1 MRISKLQYSKVDKN
15 SFSDNFTIKGLNLF
29 FLFQPV
35 LRIRITAHPGPSFHL
50 HADPHPTF
58 PSNADQDQDSVFQ
71 NYADSYGSRTGSV
84 NVR

>member
-1 MRISKLQYSKVDKN
+1 MRISKLQYSTVDKN

-29 FLFQPV
+29 CPFQPR
-35 LRIRITAHPGPSFHL
+35 LRIRITADPDPSFHL

-58 PSNADQDQDSVFQ
+58 HSNADPDQDSAFQ